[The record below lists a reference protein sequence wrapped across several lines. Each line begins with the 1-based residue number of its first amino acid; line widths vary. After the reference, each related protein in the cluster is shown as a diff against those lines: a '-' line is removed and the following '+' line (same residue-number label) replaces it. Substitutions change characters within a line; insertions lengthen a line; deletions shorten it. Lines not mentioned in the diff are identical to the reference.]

1 MNKVIR
7 DARIS
12 DQPIRMD
19 ELDKRLAMA
28 FQSEDAG
35 SDFVSLD
42 ELSGRNAAGVAE
54 PVEEEGEAAAE
65 ADEETSPEA
74 GEQDPENA
82 GTDGADE
89 GTGQPGEPE
98 AEPPPEEPQEEQPA
112 FSALQVEAMVE
123 ERLKEFEERFQ
134 AEKEEAYKSGH
145 DDGKAEGIREGQEQS
160 RQEIDRFAKIA
171 DDLTRQYEDM
181 YRNTDLSTVDLAMAV
196 AQKIV
201 ESAAEHLE
209 APVLQAVQ
217 ECLGYLEDKA
227 RVVLK
232 VNPEDLD
239 VVRRHRSDWL
249 ESLEGLEQLLIEGD
263 EGISR
268 GGCIVETPKGDVDA
282 QVEERLERL
291 RSVLSEAIRT
301 QKET

>member
-1 MNKVIR
+1 
-7 DARIS
+7 
-12 DQPIRMD
+12 
-19 ELDKRLAMA
+19 
-28 FQSEDAG
+28 
-35 SDFVSLD
+35 
-42 ELSGRNAAGVAE
+42 
-54 PVEEEGEAAAE
+54 
-65 ADEETSPEA
+65 
-74 GEQDPENA
+74 
-82 GTDGADE
+82 
-89 GTGQPGEPE
+89 
-98 AEPPPEEPQEEQPA
+98 
-112 FSALQVEAMVE
+112 
-123 ERLKEFEERFQ
+123 
-134 AEKEEAYKSGH
+134 
-145 DDGKAEGIREGQEQS
+145 
-160 RQEIDRFAKIA
+160 
-171 DDLTRQYEDM
+171 M

-201 ESAAEHLE
+201 DSAAEHLE

-301 QKET
+301 QKEA